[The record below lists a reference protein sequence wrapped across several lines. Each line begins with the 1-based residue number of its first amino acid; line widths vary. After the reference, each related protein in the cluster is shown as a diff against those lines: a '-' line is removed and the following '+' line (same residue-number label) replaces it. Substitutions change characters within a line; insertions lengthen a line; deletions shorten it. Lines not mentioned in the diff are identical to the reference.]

1 MKHIIGK
8 TPEKT
13 EESMKTAV
21 MEAVDEREGGK
32 TDRNGEE
39 TIQEVPQETETAAEG
54 EKEPAPR
61 TSGTALRIGAF
72 MTAALCLLA
81 GVRAVQNPGS
91 IQGESLNGVSSLT
104 VKAADTATGTE
115 RNTENTESSAMIQT
129 TAVSDGSTTV
139 PRETALTSQI
149 TNQDTTASAQTVMTT
164 VGATEPYSPVSKTR
178 TQEELAEAFAHIP
191 LSNEAKLAYDVETLS
206 TLVPAFT
213 LTEQD
218 EPLVLIMH
226 THGSE
231 GYADT
236 DGHSKDTDK
245 NVVAVGEALEEILQE
260 MGIPV
265 LHDERMY
272 DVPSYTKSYNEA
284 YQGIQDTLEQN
295 PSIQIVMDIHRD
307 AYTYDDG
314 SLLRTA
320 DTLTGA
326 DGETLRTSRVM
337 FLVGTNAGTLEHPTW
352 RSHLAFAMA
361 LQTRM
366 EDIVPGITR
375 SVFLR
380 RQRFNE
386 HMTPGS
392 LLVEI
397 GSSGDTLEEA
407 KAAVRVFGKALAEQI
422 LAGEA

>member
-1 MKHIIGK
+1 MNHIIGK
-8 TPEKT
+8 IPEKNEKSAESAILRT
-13 EESMKTAV
+13 ADEPEEV
-21 MEAVDEREGGK
+21 K
-32 TDRNGEE
+32 TDKKEDS
-39 TIQEVPQETETAAEG
+39 TDTETMQGTEDEN
-54 EKEPAPR
+54 EKASVLR
-61 TSGTALRIGAF
+61 RNGTALRIGAF
-72 MTAALCLLA
+72 LTAALCMLA
-81 GVRAVQNPGS
+81 GVRAVQNPGNV
-91 IQGESLNGVSSLT
+91 QRESLNGVSSLT
-104 VKAADTATGTE
+104 VKAADSVEGTDQNAE
-115 RNTENTESSAMIQT
+115 KKNGTIMLRTTSASVGS
-129 TAVSDGSTTV
+129 TAVPQESDTVSQIPEKDTTV
-139 PRETALTSQI
+139 Y
-149 TNQDTTASAQTVMTT
+149 AQTVMTT
-164 VGATEPYSPVSKTR
+164 AGRKNIYRPVSKTR

-191 LSNEAKLAYDVETLS
+191 LSNEAKLAYDAETLS
-206 TLVPAFT
+206 TLVPAFNVT
-213 LTEQD
+213 D
-218 EPLVLIMH
+218 WNEPLVLIMH

-236 DGHSKDTDK
+236 DGHSKDIDR
-245 NVVAVGEALEEILQE
+245 NVVAVGEALEEILLE

-272 DVPSYTKSYNEA
+272 DVPSYTRSYNEA
-284 YQGIQDTLEQN
+284 YQGIQETLEQN
-295 PSIQIVMDIHRD
+295 PSIQIVMDVHRD

-320 DTLTGA
+320 DMLTSA
-326 DGETLRTSRVM
+326 EGEQFRTSRVM

-407 KAAVRVFGKALAEQI
+407 KAAVRVFGQALAEQI
-422 LAGEA
+422 FAGRE